1 MNNNKGVLKSKKDA
15 ELLTNNVLGRRLF
28 SQTLTRYRGP
38 CRRRGAVKLTWE
50 FVESV
55 LGYFFAHKTN

>member
-1 MNNNKGVLKSKKDA
+1 MNSKTGILENRKDA
-15 ELLTNNVLGRRLF
+15 VPLARSILERRLF

-38 CRRRGAVKLTWE
+38 CRRRGPVKLAWE
-50 FVESV
+50 VVESV